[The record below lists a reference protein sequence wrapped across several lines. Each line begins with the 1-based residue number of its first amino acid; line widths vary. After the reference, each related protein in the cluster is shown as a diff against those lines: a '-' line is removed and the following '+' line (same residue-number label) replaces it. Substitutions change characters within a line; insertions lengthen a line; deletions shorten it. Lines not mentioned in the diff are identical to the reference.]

1 MASTTQTVEG
11 TKPLVHFR
19 NDGGVGIITMDDPPA
34 NTYTYEMNR
43 QLDEAILTARM
54 DNDVYVI
61 VLTGAGDKFFS
72 AGANIKMLASVDP
85 TFKYY
90 FCLHAN
96 ETLLRLEHT
105 PKLVIAALNGHT
117 VGGGLEIAMAAD
129 LRIAR
134 QDAGK
139 IGLPEINLGVLPG
152 TGGTQRLSRLVGKS
166 KAIELIVTGNT
177 FSFEE
182 AKEMGIINDIFE
194 RENFMENV
202 LEYARQFCPPNK
214 AAKAVGNIKRSI
226 QTGWEIPMESALA
239 VERETAGSCCSTAR
253 TRRKGW
259 RRTWR
264 SVRRS
269 SKRSSATCVSHGAA
283 AVLTSE
289 VSAQNRRNAK
299 LLRDLCDLSG

>member
-1 MASTTQTVEG
+1 MATTTQPASGETTRQLINYRVEG
-11 TKPLVHFR
+11 
-19 NDGGVGIITMDDPPA
+19 GIAIIELCDPPA

-43 QLDEAILTARM
+43 QLDEAILKARM
-54 DNDVYVI
+54 DNSAHVI

-72 AGANIKMLASVDP
+72 AGANIKMLNTVDP

-105 PKLVIAALNGHT
+105 PKLVIAALNGHC

-129 LRIAR
+129 IRIAR
-134 QDAGK
+134 KDAGK
-139 IGLPEINLGVLPG
+139 IGLPEVNLGVLPG
-152 TGGTQRLSRLVGKS
+152 TGGTQRLSRLVGTS

-182 AKEMGIINDIFE
+182 ALEFGIINDIFE
-194 RENFMENV
+194 RESFMENV

-214 AAKAVGNIKRSI
+214 ASKAVGRIKRAI

-239 VERETAGSCCSTAR
+239 VERENQQLLFQSEDAKEGLSAY
-253 TRRKGW
+253 
-259 RRTWR
+259 
-264 SVRRS
+264 VE
-269 SKRSSATCVSHGAA
+269 KRPA
-283 AVLTSE
+283 E
-289 VSAQNRRNAK
+289 FKAK
-299 LLRDLCDLSG
+299 

>member
-1 MASTTQTVEG
+1 MASTTQTVAG
-11 TKPLVHFR
+11 TKPLVQYR
-19 NDGGVGIITMDDPPA
+19 TDGGVGIITMDDPPA

-43 QLDEAILTARM
+43 QLDEAILKARM
-54 DNDVYVI
+54 DNDVYVV

-152 TGGTQRLSRLVGKS
+152 TGGTQRLSRMVGKS
-166 KAIELIVTGNT
+166 KAIELIVIGNT

-182 AKEMGIINDIFE
+182 AKELGIVNDIFE

-214 AAKAVGNIKRSI
+214 ASKAVGNIKRSI

-239 VERETAGSCCSTAR
+239 VERELQALLFNSQDAKEGLAAY
-253 TRRKGW
+253 
-259 RRTWR
+259 
-264 SVRRS
+264 VE
-269 SKRSSATCVSHGAA
+269 KRPA
-283 AVLTSE
+283 E
-289 VSAQNRRNAK
+289 FKAK
-299 LLRDLCDLSG
+299 

>member
-1 MASTTQTVEG
+1 MASTTSTIEG
-11 TKPLVHFR
+11 TKPLVHYR
-19 NDGGVGIITMDDPPA
+19 NDAGVAIITLDDPPA

-43 QLDEAILTARM
+43 QLDDAILKARM

-105 PKLVIAALNGHT
+105 PKLVIAALNGHC

-134 QDAGK
+134 RDAGK
-139 IGLPEINLGVLPG
+139 IGLPEVNLGVLPG

-177 FSFEE
+177 YSFEE
-182 AKEMGIINDIFE
+182 AKELGIVNDIFE
-194 RENFMENV
+194 REGFMDNV

-214 AAKAVGNIKRSI
+214 ASKAVGRIKRAI
-226 QTGWEIPMESALA
+226 QTGWEIPMEAALA
-239 VERETAGSCCSTAR
+239 LEREDQQLLFQSEDAKEGLAAYVEKRPATFTA
-253 TRRKGW
+253 K
-259 RRTWR
+259 
-264 SVRRS
+264 
-269 SKRSSATCVSHGAA
+269 
-283 AVLTSE
+283 
-289 VSAQNRRNAK
+289 
-299 LLRDLCDLSG
+299 